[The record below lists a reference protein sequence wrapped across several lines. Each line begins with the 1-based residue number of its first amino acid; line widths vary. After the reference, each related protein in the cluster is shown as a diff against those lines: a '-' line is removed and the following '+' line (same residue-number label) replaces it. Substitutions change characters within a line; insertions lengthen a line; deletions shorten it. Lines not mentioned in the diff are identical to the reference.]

1 MNRHVLK
8 LADRLATAEHAF
20 ARMQET
26 GPRGANAPMRAEPKC
41 ERNCEVCWLACAI
54 IHSCVETIRQ
64 DLEAAMGEQA
74 PVLSHSGKFYV
85 ASVGRA

>member
-1 MNRHVLK
+1 MTPNILK
-8 LADRLATAEHAF
+8 LADQLATAEHAF

-26 GPRGANAPMRAEPKC
+26 GPRRAGAPMRAEPKC
-41 ERNCEVCWLACAI
+41 ERNCAVCWLKCAI

-64 DLEAAMGEQA
+64 DLETAIADQR
-74 PVLSHSGKFYV
+74 PVMTRRGKFYV